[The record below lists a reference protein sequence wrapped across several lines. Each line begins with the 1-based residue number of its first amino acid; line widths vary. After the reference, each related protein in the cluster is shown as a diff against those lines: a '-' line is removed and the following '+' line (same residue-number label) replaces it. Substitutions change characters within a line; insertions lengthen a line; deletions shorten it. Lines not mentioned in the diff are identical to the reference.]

1 MAKPSAALTTTP
13 ADWFDVLLLSD
24 YTIFAAALLIVLITV
39 YYRRGPPLPGTLQ
52 STGKMQLCDK
62 EVFGAAGA
70 ARRLRDLAHILE
82 HGELRLIRVAD
93 ANLNVVPPPPCEKHP
108 HLHVLGSARDLE
120 LREFLRTA
128 LGDDGFPCAS
138 FATEVGRLADFLSM
152 VPAHLVL
159 STSQCPP
166 NLRHHRFVVL
176 HGPGVLRT
184 LATGYVGSS
193 AQRPRDEPT
202 HRLTVVSPNL
212 LACGNCQ
219 VKSCHIEYVTTLRS
233 RTPITIDD
241 EVRVDTRGWAAAYG
255 CSGHGSGHGS
265 GRRSH

>member
-1 MAKPSAALTTTP
+1 
-13 ADWFDVLLLSD
+13 
-24 YTIFAAALLIVLITV
+24 
-39 YYRRGPPLPGTLQ
+39 
-52 STGKMQLCDK
+52 
-62 EVFGAAGA
+62 
-70 ARRLRDLAHILE
+70 
-82 HGELRLIRVAD
+82 VAD

-212 LACGNCQ
+212 LAW
-219 VKSCHIEYVTTLRS
+219 YVPS
-233 RTPITIDD
+233 P
-241 EVRVDTRGWAAAYG
+241 TRRDAP
-255 CSGHGSGHGS
+255 C
-265 GRRSH
+265 